1 MHMSK
6 TAKSPNPVAR
16 LDAIIAGYER
26 LRAEADAIID
36 AHVEELRET
45 HPGIPAAS
53 LRALEITNRAGS
65 TVNIAAALR
74 LIRKT
79 LVGEGPEWRP

>member
-1 MHMSK
+1 MDMSK
-6 TAKSPNPVAR
+6 TAKLLNPVAR

-45 HPGIPAAS
+45 YPGIPAAR
-53 LRALEITNRAGS
+53 LRSLEIMNRAGS
-65 TVNIAAALR
+65 TLNIAAAMR

-79 LVGEGPEWRP
+79 LVGESA